1 MPIETNPFGPD
12 GTPVSLLGFGCGAV
26 GGLMVR
32 GTQADRERAIAR
44 ALEAGVNYFDTAVQY
59 GDGASET
66 HLGAALA
73 KHPAADVLVGTKV
86 RLPPEAFGGIAAAV
100 TASLEGSLRRL
111 ARDRVDVFHLHNAI
125 TTDGGGSSLSVRQVL
140 GEVLPAFQALQAAG
154 KLRLPG
160 LTAVGD
166 TEALQQVIDSG
177 AFGSAQVS
185 YNMLNPSAG
194 HALPAGYPAQD
205 YGLLLEHARRAGTGA
220 IGIRVLA
227 GGALSGS
234 AERHPVASPAPAP
247 IGSAHSYET
256 DLARAQ
262 RLMPLVTE
270 GFAASLPEA
279 AIRFAIAQPALSTI
293 LVGMASVEEFEA
305 ALAAVQKGRL
315 PQAALQRVAEL
326 TAVFA
331 GEQR

>member
-59 GDGASET
+59 
-66 HLGAALA
+66 AALA
-73 KHPAADVLVGTKV
+73 KHPAADVMVGTTV

-205 YGLLLEHARRAGTGA
+205 YGLLLEHVPARSASACWPAVRSAVRPSAIPLPARRRRRSAPPTATRPTWPARSGCCRWSPKGLP
-220 IGIRVLA
+220 RRCPRRR
-227 GGALSGS
+227 SGS
-234 AERHPVASPAPAP
+234 P
-247 IGSAHSYET
+247 
-256 DLARAQ
+256 
-262 RLMPLVTE
+262 
-270 GFAASLPEA
+270 SLS
-279 AIRFAIAQPALSTI
+279 R
-293 LVGMASVEEFEA
+293 
-305 ALAAVQKGRL
+305 R
-315 PQAALQRVAEL
+315 
-326 TAVFA
+326 
-331 GEQR
+331 